1 MSLNSFP
8 SFSWVAGE
16 VMNENQRLSLNR
28 RDFLRSTI
36 GATTSL
42 ICSYPLHALAA
53 SRTARQKAIIITFG
67 GGARDD
73 ETFSIDGQQ
82 YIPNLLNTLAPQS
95 CFFTQVI
102 NRGILGHYVATA
114 SIATG
119 AYETFDN
126 FVAQP
131 PAHPTIFEYF
141 RKDLR
146 RPREDAWFI
155 APGNLFRQMGASQN
169 RRYGPDAGAEVIL
182 PKQLLAAA
190 LGGTTALELDAY
202 PDLLRDNYERP
213 DMAAN
218 PVGTPG
224 REEMEQIIHR
234 LDLSPADLRR
244 AAATLHS
251 PDELSFYMTKHV
263 MRTFAPS
270 LIFLTLHDIDVAHSG
285 AYSLYLEGIRRTDGL
300 CAEMWA
306 EIESNPEYKDKTTL
320 FIMPDFGRDGDKDS
334 GGNGFQHHRTGSASA
349 RTTWM
354 MALGPAVRQKTI
366 VERPIESIDLA
377 AAVSSVLG
385 FDGRL
390 VQGKPIPELA

>member
-1 MSLNSFP
+1 
-8 SFSWVAGE
+8 
-16 VMNENQRLSLNR
+16 MNEQQQVSLNR
-28 RDFLRSTI
+28 RNFLRVAL

-42 ICSYPLHALAA
+42 ACSYPIFPLSVGSKSA
-53 SRTARQKAIIITFG
+53 QKAVVITFG

-73 ETFSIDGQQ
+73 ETFSLDGQQ

-95 CFFTQVI
+95 SFFTQVI

-146 RPREDAWFI
+146 RPREDAWVI
-155 APGNLFRQMGASQN
+155 APGNLFSQIGASRN
-169 RRYGPDAGAEVIL
+169 RRYGPDAGAEVVL
-182 PKQLLAAA
+182 PKQLLAFA
-190 LGGTTALELDAY
+190 LGNTGSIELDAY

-213 DMAAN
+213 D
-218 PVGTPG
+218 TPG
-224 REEMEQIIHR
+224 SPMGNPGKEEMEQIVER
-234 LDLSPADLRR
+234 LGIKPGELR
-244 AAATLHS
+244 AASATLHS
-251 PDELSFYMTKHV
+251 PDELSVYITKHV

-270 LIFLTLHDIDVAHSG
+270 LIFLTLHDIDIAHSG
-285 AYSLYLEGIRRTDGL
+285 AYSLYLEGIRRTDRL
-300 CAEMWA
+300 CADMWA
-306 EIESNPEYKDKTTL
+306 EIESNPEYKGKTTL
-320 FIMPDFGRDGDKDS
+320 FIMPDFGRDGDSDA

-354 MALGPAVRQKTI
+354 MALGAAARQKTI

-377 AAVSSVLG
+377 VAVSNVLG
-385 FDGRL
+385 FDARS
-390 VQGKPIPELA
+390 VEGKPIPELIG

>member
-1 MSLNSFP
+1 
-8 SFSWVAGE
+8 
-16 VMNENQRLSLNR
+16 MNESHRVSLSR
-28 RDFLRSTI
+28 RDFLRSAI

-42 ICSYPLHALAA
+42 CCSYPLRAIA
-53 SRTARQKAIIITFG
+53 STSGTRQKAVIITFG

-73 ETFSIDGQQ
+73 ETFSLDGQQ

-146 RPREDAWFI
+146 RPREDAWVI
-155 APGNLFRQMGASQN
+155 APGNLFRQMGSSLD
-169 RRYGPDAGAEVIL
+169 RHYGPDSGAELIL
-182 PKQLLAAA
+182 PKQLLATA
-190 LGGTTALELDAY
+190 LGTANAPELDAY
-202 PDLLRDNYERP
+202 PDLLRDNYEKP
-213 DMAAN
+213 DVTGGGGETLNQQAI
-218 PVGTPG
+218 
-224 REEMEQIIHR
+224 EQIVDHLH
-234 LDLSPADLRR
+234 LDLADLR
-244 AAATLHS
+244 AQAATLRS
-251 PDELSFYMTKHV
+251 PDELSVYMTRHV

-270 LIFLTLHDIDVAHSG
+270 LLFVTLHDIDVAHSG
-285 AYSLYLEGIRRTDGL
+285 AFSLYLEGIRRTDRL
-300 CAEMWA
+300 CTEMWG
-306 EIESNPEYKDKTTL
+306 EIQSNPEYKDKTTL
-320 FIMPDFGRDGDKDS
+320 FIMPDFGRDGDNDP
-334 GGNGFQHHRTGSASA
+334 GGNGFQHHRTGSPSA

-377 AAVSSVLG
+377 PTVSQVMG
-385 FDGRL
+385 FDARQ
-390 VQGKPIPELA
+390 VEGKLIPELAR

>member
-1 MSLNSFP
+1 
-8 SFSWVAGE
+8 
-16 VMNENQRLSLNR
+16 MNEHQRLSLSR
-28 RDFLRSTI
+28 RDFLLSTI

-42 ICSYPLHALAA
+42 YCSHPLRAFA
-53 SRTARQKAIIITFG
+53 STNSTRQKAIIITFG

-73 ETFSIDGQQ
+73 ETFSVDGQQ

-146 RPREDAWFI
+146 RPREDAWLI
-155 APGNLFRQMGASQN
+155 APGNLFAQMGASHN

-190 LGGTTALELDAY
+190 LGPQAPQLDAY

-213 DMAAN
+213 DMTAGQN
-218 PVGTPG
+218 QDQD
-224 REEMEQIIHR
+224 EMERIVHR
-234 LDLSPADLRR
+234 LNLDPADLRTQ
-244 AAATLHS
+244 AATLHS
-251 PDELSFYMTKHV
+251 PDELSVYMTKHV

-270 LIFLTLHDIDVAHSG
+270 LLFLTLHDIDVAHSG
-285 AYSLYLEGIRRTDGL
+285 AYSLYLEGIRRTDRL
-300 CAEMWA
+300 CADMWA
-306 EIESNPEYKDKTTL
+306 EIQSNPEYKDKTTL
-320 FIMPDFGRDGDKDS
+320 FIMPDFGRDGDNDP

-354 MALGPAVRQKTI
+354 MALGPAVRQKTVI
-366 VERPIESIDLA
+366 ERPIESIDLA
-377 AAVSSVLG
+377 AAVSGVLG
-385 FDGRL
+385 FDAGL
-390 VQGKPIPELA
+390 VQGKRIPELA